1 MADFLDKFREGLG
14 KGMSTLGT
22 KSKELLDSNRV
33 KSQISD
39 LERQKKDHLIELG
52 TAVCSMMDA
61 EKIEPELLK
70 VKRTT
75 IREVAQQIKT
85 KQDELARIHA
95 QAQQFLGIAKP
106 ETTCLRRHP
115 AGRRRSFEP
124 FVA

>member
-1 MADFLDKFREGLG
+1 
-14 KGMSTLGT
+14 
-22 KSKELLDSNRV
+22 
-33 KSQISD
+33 
-39 LERQKKDHLIELG
+39 
-52 TAVCSMMDA
+52 MMDA

-106 ETTCLRRHP
+106 GTTCTCGAILP
-115 AGRRRSFEP
+115 DGAKFCTICGLKIETAS
-124 FVA
+124 ASA